1 MVLPHS
7 TRMRCICVSPTTL
20 PGPASTEGS
29 KALPCFHQV
38 WLKGTTCF
46 SLSADEHTDNG
57 FCHCSFVPL
66 EILLAESILEKQ
78 EQALLVK
85 SLMHRKAQRSMKWAI
100 LRKFGDRF
108 SFAPHSQLLR
118 TGQRA
123 NVVCSRE
130 SWGSSERAEVG

>member
-1 MVLPHS
+1 MILPHS
-7 TRMRCICVSPTTL
+7 TRMRCICLSHNSF

-57 FCHCSFVPL
+57 FCYCSFVPL
-66 EILLAESILEKQ
+66 EILLAGRILEKW

-85 SLMHRKAQRSMKWAI
+85 SLMHRKAQGSMQCAI
-100 LRKFGDRF
+100 MRKFGDRF
-108 SFAPHSQLLR
+108 SFAPQNQLLR

-123 NVVCSRE
+123 DVVCSRE